1 MYELG
6 SKEKPCENIKDLKKI
21 IMNKSNCYIYVS
33 SIQDFPK
40 ELWEEIYKR
49 KIRIAVKH

>member
-6 SKEKPCENIKDLKKI
+6 SKEKPCENTKDLKKV

-33 SIQDFPK
+33 SIQDLPK
-40 ELWEEIYKR
+40 EVWEEIYKR